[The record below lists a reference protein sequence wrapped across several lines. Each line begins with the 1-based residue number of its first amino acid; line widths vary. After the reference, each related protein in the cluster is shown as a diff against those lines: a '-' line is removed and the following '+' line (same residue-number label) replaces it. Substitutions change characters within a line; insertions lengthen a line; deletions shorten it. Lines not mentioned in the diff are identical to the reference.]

1 MKSNVLLTSMTVLL
15 ATAAGANALEYKPFV
30 GVNMGLQ
37 GVVYSDEAKD
47 MERISNIDFPAD
59 FFAFGIDAG
68 VRAGSYNRI
77 YNGGVTL
84 SATKSTYSKIQH
96 KYLENRVADAD
107 LFNIATTYDN
117 FIRISGDKDSRID
130 LVLGAGVGMMA
141 YHIDPVDGD
150 SDTRWSFATEFKV
163 GMDFELTK
171 HFTLSANARTMVPLR
186 DNYAADMSYIIGGGV
201 KYMF

>member
-30 GVNMGLQ
+30 GVNMGSQ

-47 MERISNIDFPAD
+47 TERISNIDFPAD
-59 FFAFGIDAG
+59 FFVFGIDAG

-96 KYLENRVADAD
+96 KYLENRVASAD
-107 LFNIATTYDN
+107 LFNIVATYDN
-117 FIRISGDKDSRID
+117 FIRISGDKENRID
-130 LVLGAGVGMMA
+130 LVLGVGAGATA
-141 YHIDPVDGD
+141 YHINPTNGD
-150 SDTRWSFATEFKV
+150 SNTKWSFAPEFKV

-171 HFTLSANARTMVPLR
+171 HFTLSATVRTMVPLR

-201 KYMF
+201 KYVF